1 MKSWREKMQIWA
13 AAAAFAEAGEWQ
25 KAKEIMKEIDKG
37 KLRKRKRRTERR
49 DQRPRL
55 YKT

>member
-1 MKSWREKMQIWA
+1 MQIWA

-37 KLRKRKRRTERR
+37 KLRKRERRTERR